1 MWKIM
6 LIKKCKMEPENTPLD
21 PADVKTAAIIGLNA
35 STVLIAGAF
44 LYWLM
49 KR

>member
-1 MWKIM
+1 
-6 LIKKCKMEPENTPLD
+6 MEPEKTPLD
-21 PADVKTAAIIGLNA
+21 PADVKKAALISSYA

-44 LYWLM
+44 LYWLI

>member
-1 MWKIM
+1 M
-6 LIKKCKMEPENTPLD
+6 LIKKCKMEPENTPLE
-21 PADVKTAAIIGLNA
+21 PADVKTAAIVGLNV

-44 LYWLM
+44 LYWLI

>member
-1 MWKIM
+1 
-6 LIKKCKMEPENTPLD
+6 MEPEKTPLD
-21 PADVKTAAIIGLNA
+21 PADVKTAAIVGLNV